1 MKCLFLIL
9 LTSFLCSANV
19 YSAEASSTGVFLK
32 NNIWSENFEVPL
44 GGRPNPF
51 SQSDSDF
58 VIYKNRGKLHTQ
70 KYPLEITGMLPPYEP
85 VKNFFDADF
94 DNPFRLF
101 LQTFVKGLVQIESFN
116 EVLNWI
122 GLQPYPLETDT
133 GVYSVP
139 YPEGK
144 RPEYGLG
151 FGVIEKTFEDQSTA
165 NGFSISC
172 AACHAGRLFG
182 KTVLGLTNRFPH
194 ANEVFIRA
202 KQVLPLAS
210 KSVFKLTSG
219 ASKNEANMLKD
230 LKTNMK
236 SVGVNKPLVLGLD
249 SSLAQ
254 VSLSL
259 ALREEDS
266 VATKSSY
273 LQKNPHPD
281 YFDSNSADSKPAVWW
296 NLKYKNRWLSD
307 GSIISGN
314 PIFTNILWNELG
326 RGVDLPQLDLWLQKN
341 DKTIQELTTAVFS
354 MEAPSYSDFFDVSHF
369 ALEDLK
375 HGEQVFNKT
384 CSGCHGKYE
393 KAWNDP
399 LSVEALQSGKIQFK
413 DLLKTTL
420 VKYHKK
426 TPVIDVGTDPMRF
439 LGMKA
444 LEKLNNL
451 QISKNNG
458 TVVKVQKGYVPPPLV
473 GIWARWPYF
482 HNNSAPSLCA
492 VLSKATSRPV
502 TFQPVEANDPL
513 TDFDQE
519 CNGYPIAANAPKN
532 KQTFFDTRKQ
542 GLTNTGHDEGIF
554 LDNGQ
559 EILSQYDKNSL
570 ILFLKTL

>member
-1 MKCLFLIL
+1 MKFSFLVF
-9 LTSFLCSANV
+9 LTSVLCSATV
-19 YSAEASSTGVFLK
+19 LSAQTAPKSILLQ
-32 NNIWSENFEVPL
+32 NNIWSENFEVPA

-51 SQSDSDF
+51 LLSDSDYA
-58 VIYKNRGKLHTQ
+58 IYKNKGKLHTQ
-70 KYPLEITGMLPPYEP
+70 RYPLEITGMLPPYEP
-85 VKNFFDADF
+85 IKNFFDIDF
-94 DNPFRLF
+94 DNPFRQF
-101 LQTFVKGLVQIESFN
+101 LQTFVKGLARIESFDD
-116 EVLNWI
+116 VLKWI

-139 YPEGK
+139 YPNDQ
-144 RPEYGLG
+144 RPDYGLG
-151 FGVIEKTFEDQSTA
+151 FGVIEKTFEDQSTG

-182 KTVLGLTNRFPH
+182 KTVLGLSNRFPH

-202 KQVLPLAS
+202 KLVMPFAS
-210 KSVFKLTSG
+210 DTVFKLTSG

-230 LKTNMK
+230 LKSNLK

-259 ALREEDS
+259 SLREEDPW
-266 VATKSSY
+266 ATKSSF
-273 LQKNPHPD
+273 LQRNPHPD
-281 YFDSNSADSKPAVWW
+281 YFDNNSADSKPAVWW

-307 GSIISGN
+307 GSIVSGN
-314 PIFTNILWNELG
+314 PIFTNILWNEIG
-326 RGVDLPQLDLWLQKN
+326 RGVDLPELDQWLQKN

-354 MEAPSYSDFFDVSHF
+354 MEAPSYSDFFDVSHLS
-369 ALEDLK
+369 LEDLK
-375 HGEQVFNKT
+375 HGEKVFNKT

-399 LSVEALQSGKIQFK
+399 LYIEALQSGKIQFK
-413 DLLKTTL
+413 DFLKTIL

-426 TPVIDVGTDPMRF
+426 TPIVEVGTDPMRY

-458 TVVKVQKGYVPPPLV
+458 TVVKVQMGYVPPPLV

-482 HNNSAPSLCA
+482 HNNSVPSLCA
-492 VLSKATSRPV
+492 VLTKASSRPI
-502 TFQPVEANDPL
+502 TFQPVEANDPAN
-513 TDFDQE
+513 DFDQE
-519 CNGYPIAANAPKN
+519 CNGYPLSDNIPKD
-532 KQTFFDTRKQ
+532 KQSFYDTRKQ
-542 GLTNTGHDEGIF
+542 GLSNSGHDEGIF